1 MARQYTKDVLSRYTV
16 ILRNELK
23 RQLKAKPN
31 PTTVSNGSRLENSIS
46 IEPFSKG
53 DIEGVSVLMNSYGL
67 NINNGRTAGIGAPPN
82 KIDEWV
88 RRNSRTLR
96 LKDTKPSTIKQ
107 VGYLINR
114 SIERRGIRPYRFIDI
129 AIEKVEP
136 KLTLDLVNAFF
147 RDIKEELDQRIPK
160 PKSN

>member
-1 MARQYTKDVLSRYTV
+1 MARQYTKDVLSRYRV

-31 PTTVSNGSRLENSIS
+31 PTTVSDGSRLENSIS
-46 IEPFSKG
+46 VEPFSDG
-53 DIEGVSVLMNSYGL
+53 DVEGVRVLMNSYGL
-67 NINNGRTAGIGAPPN
+67 NVNNGRTAGKGAPPY

-88 RRNSRTLR
+88 RRNRSALR

-114 SIERRGIRPYRFIDI
+114 SIKRRGIRPYRFIDI

-147 RDIKEELDQRIPK
+147 RDIREELDQRIPE

>member
-1 MARQYTKDVLSRYTV
+1 MARQYTKDVLSRYRV

-23 RQLKAKPN
+23 RQLRTKSP
-31 PTTVSNGSRLENSIS
+31 PTTLSNGSSLENSIS
-46 IEPFSKG
+46 VEPFSDG
-53 DIEGVSVLMNSYGL
+53 DIEGVRVLMNSYGL
-67 NINNGRTAGIGAPPN
+67 NVNNGRTAGKGAPPY

-88 RRNSRTLR
+88 RRNSSSLN

-114 SIERRGIRPYRFIDI
+114 SIKRKGIRPHRFIDI

-147 RDIKEELDQRIPK
+147 RDIREELEQRIPK
-160 PKSN
+160 PKKS

>member
-1 MARQYTKDVLSRYTV
+1 MARQYTKDVLSRYKV
-16 ILRNELK
+16 ILKNELK
-23 RQLKAKPN
+23 RQLKSKPN
-31 PTTVSNGSRLENSIS
+31 PTTVSGGSRLENSIS
-46 IEPFSKG
+46 VEPFSRG
-53 DIEGVSVLMNSYGL
+53 DIEGVSVLMNTYGL

-88 RRNSRTLR
+88 RRNSTALR

-114 SIERRGIRPYRFIDI
+114 SIKRRGIRPYRFIDI

-136 KLTLDLVNAFF
+136 KLTLDLINAFF
-147 RDIKEELDQRIPK
+147 RDLTEELENKIPK
-160 PKSN
+160 PRKG